1 VTNPHLTEEQFT
13 QALAGDCDLD
23 VSRHLQTCP
32 QCQCETKRVQAAIS
46 DFTAAGL
53 EWAEQQAPASI
64 TVCSRFVPRW
74 QAVSSWTAAAVV
86 ATAVLFGVHQERMS
100 QTAAI
105 TAIPTVE
112 RAESAADVADDNRL
126 LAAIDTEIRWQAQS
140 PVSIETS
147 DKESRS
153 QSLHK
158 LAN

>member
-1 VTNPHLTEEQFT
+1 MTNPHLTEEQFT
-13 QALAGDCDLD
+13 EALAGDCDFE
-23 VSRHLQTCP
+23 VSRHLQMCP

-64 TVCSRFVPRW
+64 PVRSRFVPRW
-74 QAVSSWTAAAVV
+74 QAVSSWTAAALV
-86 ATAVLFGVHQERMS
+86 ATALLFGVHQGRPS
-100 QTAAI
+100 QMAAGN
-105 TAIPTVE
+105 AIPTPE
-112 RAESAADVADDNRL
+112 RPESSADVADDNRL

-147 DKESRS
+147 DRESRS

-158 LAN
+158 SAN